1 MTEDKI
7 GRTEIVDKICS
18 LVDNL
23 QKDKHFCLA
32 LNGDWGSGKTFVMQ
46 IIEEKLKTNAEY
58 TVIKYDAWENNFYS
72 DPLISILSC
81 VIDGVQNKLSE
92 IQGGLAAGKEI
103 AKQIKDVALQDNGK
117 IGVFARAI
125 KGIADLVKLFNKP
138 FTKDTDGKNI
148 SGFKSYQSL
157 LKEVKDKLNLITEY
171 EEYRDKQNKLII
183 LVDEIDRCLPDEQL
197 KILERLHH
205 LFDVK
210 NCAVI
215 CAINKDCIAKNV
227 QTTYGIDGNEYLR
240 KFFDFNYR
248 LETNASIYLEKLLN
262 GFYEKLNSTNP
273 SISEKSIYMAY
284 LCLLY
289 GSENVLEKVDNRELD
304 RYFDAIN
311 KICND
316 FGWVKITNEYS
327 FFIVIALFIRKNI
340 SQTFLT
346 EKEIIENQQSIDDGD
361 IQDDEIDYNSKK
373 EMPYYDYVFEYL
385 GIDKKNLPES
395 IKRLYVY
402 NYSFLSTYIWCFNE
416 TVCYSLGGN
425 FNGNEMRAF
434 YHQPTVNV
442 EDCKKLRVLVVKY
455 GGENLDTTFK
465 NQGEK

>member
-46 IIEEKLKTNAEY
+46 IIEEKLKTHAEY

-92 IQGGLAAGKEI
+92 IQGGLTVGKEI
-103 AKQIKDVALQDNGK
+103 FKQVKDAALEDNGK
-117 IGVFARAI
+117 IGVFTRAI

-215 CAINKDCIAKNV
+215 CAINKGCISKNV
-227 QTTYGIDGNEYLR
+227 NTTYGIDGNEYLR
-240 KFFDFNYR
+240 KFFDVNYELKMFNVLFLQNLLTKDL
-248 LETNASIYLEKLLN
+248 LEQLEKFCKIYDLQNQFKIDGLN
-262 GFYEKLNSTNP
+262 KSTFNICFQIITNKIINSN
-273 SISEKSIYMAY
+273 
-284 LCLLY
+284 LQL
-289 GSENVLEKVDNRELD
+289 DNREIE
-304 RYFDAIN
+304 RYYDSVN
-311 KICND
+311 NVLYR
-316 FGWVKITNEYS
+316 FGYQNLNSYHL
-327 FFIVIALFIRKNI
+327 FFIVVGIFIKRFIYSVFLEDTGKEHISYLANLMNI
-340 SQTFLT
+340 SGRYDDFHKITLYHQDYYEVYLTFDEMANDLT
-346 EKEIIENQQSIDDGD
+346 IRGESNRVMEGKPFLGDTKLLKKLMII
-361 IQDDEIDYNSKK
+361 Y
-373 EMPYYDYVFEYL
+373 
-385 GIDKKNLPES
+385 
-395 IKRLYVY
+395 
-402 NYSFLSTYIWCFNE
+402 
-416 TVCYSLGGN
+416 GGN
-425 FNGNEMRAF
+425 NDTNQNER
-434 YHQPTVNV
+434 
-442 EDCKKLRVLVVKY
+442 
-455 GGENLDTTFK
+455 
-465 NQGEK
+465 

>member
-46 IIEEKLKTNAEY
+46 MIEEKLKTHAEY

-81 VIDGVQNKLSE
+81 VIYGLQNKLSE
-92 IQGGLAAGKEI
+92 MQGGMAVIKEI
-103 AKQIKDVALQDNGK
+103 GSQIKDAALQDNGK
-117 IGVFARAI
+117 IGVLARAI

-148 SGFKSYQSL
+148 SGFKSYQNL

-205 LFDVK
+205 LFGVK

-215 CAINKDCIAKNV
+215 CAINKNCIAQNV
-227 QTTYGIDGNEYLR
+227 KITYGIDGNEYLR
-240 KFFDFNYR
+240 KFFDFNYG
-248 LETNASIYLEKLLN
+248 LKMFSITYLHNLLLIDLFYLLQKFCKIEPRQRKTSLDVIDEEIIGDCYNIIEIKVMRDGVKL
-262 GFYEKLNSTNP
+262 
-273 SISEKSIYMAY
+273 
-284 LCLLY
+284 
-289 GSENVLEKVDNRELD
+289 DNRQ
-304 RYFDAIN
+304 IN
-311 KICND
+311 NYYNHLLSIFNN
-316 FGWVKITNEYS
+316 FGFEHLNTHHI
-327 FFIVIALFIRKNI
+327 FFII
-340 SQTFLT
+340 
-346 EKEIIENQQSIDDGD
+346 
-361 IQDDEIDYNSKK
+361 
-373 EMPYYDYVFEYL
+373 
-385 GIDKKNLPES
+385 
-395 IKRLYVY
+395 
-402 NYSFLSTYIWCFNE
+402 FN
-416 TVCYSLGGN
+416 T
-425 FNGNEMRAF
+425 R
-434 YHQPTVNV
+434 
-442 EDCKKLRVLVVKY
+442 
-455 GGENLDTTFK
+455 
-465 NQGEK
+465 

>member
-46 IIEEKLKTNAEY
+46 MIEEKLKTHAEY

-81 VIDGVQNKLSE
+81 VIDGIQNKLSE
-92 IQGGLAAGKEI
+92 LQGGLAVIKELGS
-103 AKQIKDVALQDNGK
+103 QIKDTALKDNGK
-117 IGVFARAI
+117 IGVLSRAI

-157 LKEVKDKLNLITEY
+157 LKDVKDKLNLITEY

-215 CAINKDCIAKNV
+215 CAINKGCIAKNV
-227 QTTYGIDGNEYLR
+227 NTTYGIDGNEYLR

-248 LETNASIYLEKLLN
+248 LETNASTYLESLLKD
-262 GFYEKLNSTNP
+262 FYSTLNLTNN
-273 SISEKSIYMAY
+273 SITEASVCMAY
-284 LCLLY
+284 QCLLY
-289 GSENVLEKVDNRELD
+289 GSKQVLENADNREII
-304 RYFDAIN
+304 RYIETIN
-311 KICND
+311 QVCDD
-316 FGWVKITNEYS
+316 FGWQKLTSEYV
-327 FFIVIALFIRKNI
+327 FFIIIALYIRKNI
-340 SQTFLT
+340 SSSFLIT
-346 EKEIIENQQSIDDGD
+346 KEIKENQD
-361 IQDDEIDYNSKK
+361 IVNMGEIQVNELDFTNNK
-373 EMPYYDYVFEYL
+373 EMPYFDYLLKYL
-385 GIDKKNLPES
+385 GIDRKKLPYIVNGTHYFQTDS
-395 IKRLYVY
+395 IIA
-402 NYSFLSTYIWCFNE
+402 SFIWCFNE
-416 TVCYSLGGN
+416 IIYYSLGGN
-425 FNGNEMRAF
+425 FNLNEMRVF
-434 YHQPTVNV
+434 LHQPKVNV
-442 EDCKKLRVLVVKY
+442 EDCKKLRELVIKY
-455 GGENLDTTFK
+455 GGER
-465 NQGEK
+465 

>member
-46 IIEEKLKTNAEY
+46 MIEEKLKTHAEY

-92 IQGGLAAGKEI
+92 MQGDLAVGKEI
-103 AKQIKDVALQDNGK
+103 AKQIKDVALRDNGK

-157 LKEVKDKLNLITEY
+157 LKEVKNKLNLITEY

-183 LVDEIDRCLPDEQL
+183 LVDEIDRCLPNEQL

-205 LFDVK
+205 LFEVK

-215 CAINKDCIAKNV
+215 CAINKTCIAQNV

-240 KFFDFNYR
+240 KFFDFNYK
-248 LETNASIYLEKLLN
+248 LDTNANVYLENLLKDL
-262 GFYEKLNSTNP
+262 YKML
-273 SISEKSIYMAY
+273 KSVHQNATDETVRVAFQ
-284 LCLLY
+284 CLYY
-289 GSENVLEKVDNRELD
+289 GGENVLENIDNRELD

-311 KICND
+311 QVCND
-316 FGWVKITNEYS
+316 FGWQKLTSHYV
-327 FFIVIALFIRKNI
+327 FFIIIALFIRKNI
-340 SQTFLT
+340 SQSFLNEYDINQRQYRTFNLF
-346 EKEIIENQQSIDDGD
+346 KMRSAVENGT
-361 IQDDEIDYNSKK
+361 
-373 EMPYYDYVFEYL
+373 EMPYFDYVLEYI
-385 GIDKKNLPES
+385 GVNRKSLPEP
-395 IKRLYVY
+395 IKQIYTY
-402 NYSFLSTYIWCFNE
+402 NNNYLPEFIWYFNE
-416 TVCYSLGGN
+416 IIYYSLGGN
-425 FNGNEMRAF
+425 FNLNEMRVF
-434 YHQPTVNV
+434 LHQPKVVV
-442 EDCKKLRVLVVKY
+442 EDCKRLRELVIKY
-455 GGENLDTTFK
+455 GGEKD
-465 NQGEK
+465 

>member
-46 IIEEKLKTNAEY
+46 MIEEKLKTHAEY

-81 VIDGVQNKLSE
+81 VIDGIQNKLSE
-92 IQGGLAAGKEI
+92 LQGGLAVIKELGS
-103 AKQIKDVALQDNGK
+103 QIKDTALKDNGK
-117 IGVFARAI
+117 IGVLARAI

-171 EEYRDKQNKLII
+171 EEYRDKQKKLII

-215 CAINKDCIAKNV
+215 CAINKNCIAQNV

-240 KFFDFNYR
+240 KFFDFNYK
-248 LETNASIYLEKLLN
+248 LDTNASIYLENLLKD
-262 GFYEKLNSTNP
+262 FYKTL
-273 SISEKSIYMAY
+273 KSVHQNATDEPVRAAY
-284 LCLLY
+284 QCLLY
-289 GSENVLEKVDNRELD
+289 GNKNVLEKADNREID
-304 RYFDAIN
+304 RYFDAITRV
-311 KICND
+311 CND
-316 FGWVKITNEYS
+316 FDWQKLTPEYV
-327 FFIVIALFIRKNI
+327 FFIIIALYFRKMINQNFLNKENIR
-340 SQTFLT
+340 
-346 EKEIIENQQSIDDGD
+346 ENQYKIDELRQSRSSEDNL
-361 IQDDEIDYNSKK
+361 Y
-373 EMPYYDYVFEYL
+373 EMPYFDYLVEYIGL
-385 GIDKKNLPES
+385 DRKDLPEAMKNLNSDSYFAEHS
-395 IKRLYVY
+395 WY
-402 NYSFLSTYIWCFNE
+402 FNE

-425 FNGNEMRAF
+425 FNGNAMRAF
-434 YHQPTVNV
+434 YHQPKVV
-442 EDCKKLRVLVVKY
+442 AEDCKKLRELVIKY
-455 GGENLDTTFK
+455 GGEKD
-465 NQGEK
+465 